1 MDTIN
6 PASLTQK
13 DMSYR
18 LDKVNMLRGLIK
30 NNDDVVNRL
39 MKERTENE
47 GIKDAVKRELESL
60 YEVKFISECRELS
73 NF

>member
-1 MDTIN
+1 
-6 PASLTQK
+6 
-13 DMSYR
+13 MSYR

>member
-1 MDTIN
+1 
-6 PASLTQK
+6 
-13 DMSYR
+13 MSYR

-39 MKERTENE
+39 IKERTENE
-47 GIKDAVKRELESL
+47 SIKDAVKKELESL
-60 YEVKFISECRELS
+60 YEVKFITECRELS